1 MMSHIKERTYIVLI
15 NTTNAIYNNKV
26 IKTSVTQIQI
36 SIPRFANN
44 SNRPYDIIHQY

>member
-1 MMSHIKERTYIVLI
+1 MLHIKEKTYIVLI

-26 IKTSVTQIQI
+26 IKTSMTQIHI

-44 SNRPYDIIHQY
+44 SNRPFDIIHEY